1 MPWMTVTFVALV
13 SVGLAAIP
21 AALVVAADR
30 QPWPVQVRMLL
41 AAHHSQLAF
50 GAVALGVMDAT
61 VVDVAPGARPEW
73 VVVCTRAQRR
83 ERLRLADGPD
93 AQLLR
98 YWQAEA
104 IPVLLLQR
112 DPAMRSRCTVRLAS
126 WRSGL
131 SRRLTA
137 RARAPGAPRRR
148 LETAGYGAGL
158 VARRAGQCDGQLT

>member
-1 MPWMTVTFVALV
+1 MPWMTVAFVALV

-21 AALVVAADR
+21 TALVVAADR

-83 ERLRLADGPD
+83 ERLWLADGPD

-112 DPAMRSRCTVRLAS
+112 DRDEVEVHGPSGIVAVQTLAPPDS
-126 WRSGL
+126 PGPRPWG
-131 SRRLTA
+131 TA
-137 RARAPGAPRRR
+137 
-148 LETAGYGAGL
+148 
-158 VARRAGQCDGQLT
+158 